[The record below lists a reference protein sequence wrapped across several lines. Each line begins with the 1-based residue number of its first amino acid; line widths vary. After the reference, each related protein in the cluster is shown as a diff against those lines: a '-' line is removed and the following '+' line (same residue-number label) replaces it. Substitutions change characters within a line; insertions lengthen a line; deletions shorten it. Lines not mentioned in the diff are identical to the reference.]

1 MIKTSSTQ
9 TIWEMWKDTET
20 IEQSIINW
28 RAKKTNFRAKNT
40 VQLKNEMECTQD
52 ANDVK
57 RIDVLFFESDI
68 SFWLWLDF

>member
-28 RAKKTNFRAKNT
+28 WAKKTNFRAKNT

>member
-28 RAKKTNFRAKNT
+28 WAKKTNFRAKNT

-52 ANDVK
+52 ASDVK